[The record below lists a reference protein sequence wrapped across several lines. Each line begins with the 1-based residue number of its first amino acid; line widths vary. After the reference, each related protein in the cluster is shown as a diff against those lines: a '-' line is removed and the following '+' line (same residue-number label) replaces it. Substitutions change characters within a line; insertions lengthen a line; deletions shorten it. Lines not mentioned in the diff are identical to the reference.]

1 MTCDSCESGHLIK
14 ELTLAY
20 RFKRRKLTP
29 ESRSRSITVMSFTV
43 FQKVFRRRGFVGLQP
58 SKMWFISGLLVCLM
72 MLFAG
77 CGGKPFN
84 VKPQVDLPLTPD
96 AARAEASSV
105 QIQAAAIRDEDLL
118 IGTFDANLLLAGIL
132 PVKVALNNQSHE
144 SIDLRKARFELR
156 GTDGRTVKASD
167 AKRVFKRL
175 ISYYE
180 ITTYSKPGYKE
191 SREDFAGYGIDLSKP
206 LNAGESRTGMVFFI
220 VPDRAAQTGSLA
232 LVVSRLDAKQAKAP
246 AVELK
251 LQ

>member
-29 ESRSRSITVMSFTV
+29 ESRSRSITVMSFTL
-43 FQKVFRRRGFVGLQP
+43 FLKLFRRCRFGGLQP
-58 SKMWFISGLLVCLM
+58 SKAAAISGSLVFLM

-96 AARAEASSV
+96 AARTEAGSL
-105 QIQAAAIRDEDLL
+105 QIQAEAIRDEDLL
-118 IGTFDANLLLAGIL
+118 IGTFDANLLLAGVL
-132 PVKVALNNQSHE
+132 PVKVALINQSPE
-144 SIDLRKARFELR
+144 AIDVRKARFELR
-156 GTDGRTVKASD
+156 GPDGRTVKASD
-167 AKRVFKRL
+167 ARRVFKRL

-180 ITTYSKPGYKE
+180 ITAYSKPGYKQ
-191 SREDFAGYGIDLSKP
+191 SREDLADYGIDLSKP
-206 LNAGESRTGMVFFI
+206 LNAGESRKGMVFFI
-220 VPDRAAQTGSLA
+220 APDRATQTSSLT

-251 LQ
+251 LP